1 MYLVQA
7 RRGNCS
13 QSSASLNETAR
24 YCFLLLGKLLWHD
37 VGEGHLIHTPLLV
50 IPHPV
55 LPDALPGMF
64 VRAVTGDGDK
74 SAKITIES
82 KVEKIL
88 AGKSLPPLFG
98 DPYHLP
104 WQFLAFPEE
113 MVCVAVDGSL

>member
-37 VGEGHLIHTPLLV
+37 DGEGHLIHAHFLV

-55 LPDALPGMF
+55 LPAAPARMF
-64 VRAVTGDGDK
+64 VDAVSGDGDK
-74 SAKITIES
+74 SAKI
-82 KVEKIL
+82 
-88 AGKSLPPLFG
+88 PLCG
-98 DPYHLP
+98 DLHHLP
-104 WQFLAFPEE
+104 WQFLVFPDE